1 MLVFAGDVIFG
12 KGGAA
17 VVESVLVNAPPSPER
32 KAERSKVPSPAGTG
46 GGREGPLIGSNVI
59 PYITIGGADVI
70 GPDVIVVVL
79 PSKTYEFGGS
89 AIERV
94 MVATGADGVRR

>member
-1 MLVFAGDVIFG
+1 MLVFVADVVFG
-12 KGGAA
+12 KGGA
-17 VVESVLVNAPPSPER
+17 VVLESVLVKAPSPER

-59 PYITIGGADVI
+59 PYITIGGADVM
-70 GPDVIVVVL
+70 GPAVIVVVL

-94 MVATGADGVRR
+94 MVATGDDGVRR